1 MPSSCVVCKDTTS
14 RPVNF
19 LLACTLCH
27 SFWHHRRSYPTPDW
41 IFSNL
46 AFIIG
51 CHNPPIQDHVLLNI
65 VKKFN
70 QDRKTNPAATLA
82 WSCDPCLKKTSGSSS
97 RTPILVDD
105 DDDIIVILDA
115 PPKEEKSVEIAGKST
130 NTRPNVQNHPTTR
143 HGVDPATHSS
153 AVQSTVKSVTPLSR
167 FSMANSMPAEQASCR
182 EKDFCI

>member
-27 SFWHHRRSYPTPDW
+27 SFWHHRQSSPTPDW
-41 IFSNL
+41 ISSNL

-51 CHNPPIQDHVLLNI
+51 CHNPPIQDQVLLNI

-70 QDRKTNPAATLA
+70 QDRKTNPAAALA
-82 WSCDPCLKKTSGSSS
+82 WSCDPCQKKKSGSSS

-105 DDDIIVILDA
+105 DDDIVILDS
-115 PPKEEKSVEIAGKST
+115 PPKEEKSAEIAGKST

-143 HGVDPATHSS
+143 QEGVNPATHSS
-153 AVQSTVKSVTPLSR
+153 AVQSTVNSVTLCPNFPWLIR
-167 FSMANSMPAEQASCR
+167 YL
-182 EKDFCI
+182 